1 MRHFK
6 HKWIRMVPIYS
17 CFTELAYRPNEAL
30 LLQEGGLQCHL
41 PVSLMSA
48 NTSDEVIEKRTER
61 CEMSVDRRNH
71 GALSLG
77 ASAAFLAFV
86 LVVGASSA
94 AFSAGSVVKEPQYG
108 FSFALPAGWQEVP
121 LDGSDV
127 TALLNIATHND
138 PSLTK
143 ALGNEVSSAPSK
155 GMKVFAIGPASD
167 SSAPNVNVIVVLLRE
182 LQPGGI
188 FAPAAIAEAKIE
200 FAQLG
205 ASHIKSS
212 IVNNRLGRS
221 AQVTYELNLNGIH
234 EFGDQFYA
242 LHTSHVDIVTLTTGS
257 FTNSEVDARIV
268 VNSWRW

>member
-1 MRHFK
+1 MA
-6 HKWIRMVPIYS
+6 PIYS
-17 CFTELAYRPNEAL
+17 GFTERAYRPNKAL
-30 LLQEGGLQCHL
+30 LLQEGGLQFH
-41 PVSLMSA
+41 PHVAFMSA
-48 NTSDEVIEKRTER
+48 DTSDELIENNSER
-61 CEMSVDRRNH
+61 CEMSVDRRTRR
-71 GALSLG
+71 ALSMG
-77 ASAAFLAFV
+77 ASAALLAFL

-94 AFSAGSVVKEPQYG
+94 AFSAGTVVKEPQYG

-143 ALGNEVSSAPSK
+143 ALGSEVSSAPSK
-155 GMKVFAIGPASD
+155 GMKVFAIGPAAG
-167 SSAPNVNVIVVLLRE
+167 SSAPNVNVIVVSSAGTPTGRS
-182 LQPGGI
+182 

-205 ASHIKSS
+205 VRHIKSS
-212 IVNNRLGRS
+212 IVNNHLGRA
-221 AQVTYELNLNGIH
+221 AQVTYELTLNGIH

-242 LHTSHVDIVTLTTGS
+242 LHTSHVDIVTVTTGS
-257 FTNSEVDARIV
+257 VASSEADARIV